1 MKKIAIIA
9 ITLFFASCS
18 EKFLDL
24 TPDNA
29 GSASNF
35 FQTKDQFIQA
45 VNAAYAPLGGQP
57 STSSAQPP
65 TGIYTGPLWI
75 LTELRSDN
83 GSYQQNT
90 ADRSGVNREEI
101 DEFRETDQNV
111 NLQNFYTPSYLGI
124 SRCNIVLEKLGAAT
138 FDQATKDRLEG
149 EVLFLRAFYYF
160 NLVRV
165 FGDVPLILKV
175 VTTPEEAFETAAKV
189 AEAQIYTQIVADFKA
204 AIAKLPAKQAAAD
217 LGHATLGAAKAMLAK
232 VYLTQK
238 NFAEATAILK
248 TVEADGGY
256 ALNANYADNF
266 KKKNGAES
274 IFEIQYAEGAGGKSS
289 NFAYSFAPYNAGTIV
304 TGFALLTGSGS
315 GWNIPTQDLIDSY
328 ETGDKRLAAS
338 INQTFKDAASKV
350 IPYVQKYTNPPYL
363 ERFNTWDNFPV
374 TRLADVLLMQAEAL
388 NEAGFPNAEAFTLL
402 NRVRTRA
409 GLAAKTADN
418 ADAKLKV
425 ATQADFRAAIAQE
438 RRVELAFENHRWFD
452 LVRTGQAE
460 SVLKAHAVKERALK
474 TYLLPAAYATINLKY
489 AFPYRESLLR
499 K

>member
-18 EKFLDL
+18 EEFLDL

-29 GSASNF
+29 GSANNF
-35 FQTKDQFIQA
+35 YQTKDQFIQA
-45 VNAAYAPLGGQP
+45 VNAAYAPLGGIH
-57 STSSAQPP
+57 
-65 TGIYTGPLWI
+65 TGSLWL

-138 FDQATKDRLEG
+138 FDQVTKDRLEG

-165 FGDVPLILKV
+165 FGDVPLITKV

-189 AEAQIYTQIVADFKA
+189 PEAQIYTQITNDFKA
-204 AIAKLPAKQAAAD
+204 AIAKLPAKAAAAD
-217 LGHATLGAAKAMLAK
+217 LGHATTGSAKAMLAK

-238 NFAEATAILK
+238 NFAEATTILK
-248 TVEADGGY
+248 TVEAEGGY
-256 ALNANYADNF
+256 VLNPNYADNF
-266 KKKNGAES
+266 KKKNGPES

-289 NFAYSFAPYNAGTIV
+289 NFAYSFAPYNAGTVI
-304 TGFALLTGSGS
+304 TGFALLAGSGS

-328 ETGDKRLAAS
+328 EKDDKRFAAS
-338 INQTFKDAASKV
+338 INQTFKDAAMKV
-350 IPYVQKYTNPPYL
+350 VPYVQKYTNPPYL

-388 NEAGFPNAEAFTLL
+388 NEASFPNAEAFTLL

-418 ADAKLKV
+418 SDPLLKV
-425 ATQADFRAAIAQE
+425 VSQADFRTAIAQE
-438 RRVELAFENHRWFD
+438 RRIELAFENHRWFD
-452 LVRTGQAE
+452 LVRTGQADV
-460 SVLKAHAVKERALK
+460 VLKAHGVKQKALK
-474 TYLLPAAYATINLKY
+474 SYVLPASYSNISLKY
-489 AFPYRESLLR
+489 PFPFRESLLR